1 MLEPLLKG
9 SVEWCYELIIAVMSY
24 FSKELLGVMG
34 MDLAYFEK
42 TAPVISEIVDVFV
55 ALGWAL
61 LIGNLVFQSVKAMM
75 SGAGFEAEDP
85 KIVFLRT
92 FVFAFLLMASRQ
104 ICEIGLNITA
114 TVIQMLKIPATM
126 DVIVPEESLFVEAG
140 AVKWIIARLVGLILT
155 FQLLKLLLNIGER
168 YILTGVLTFLSPLAF
183 AMGGSKNTADIFKGW
198 CRMYC
203 TMLFMVVIN
212 IVFLKL
218 ILSSM
223 SQMMA
228 GGIVIWLVF
237 VWGLTKAAKKIDT
250 TIAKIGLN
258 VAQTGSGG
266 VGSRIP
272 GAMTMLAVRVMASSV
287 SSSLSSGKNGA
298 DTSDLPKHKRSD
310 AGSGGTSFA
319 KPTADISVNQTGG
332 AQNGINQGTENSV
345 GASTVY
351 LPAPQKSAQSKA
363 GQPNPNQN
371 LPRTETVNGSVLP
384 AHNTQ
389 DAGKAVLEQHSN
401 NTVKSIQQKN
411 TLENTG
417 NSHQNSEFP
426 LLGEKTMRP
435 PLPRNTD
442 TRDTAISG
450 QTPSNTASEKRPFA
464 VHPNLAGHRNGV
476 QNRQGNIPASYS
488 TQNEEINQSFSD
500 NVYWDG
506 KMSGSENVTQ
516 NRSENKNDMR
526 KNGNIYGGD
535 NRSTEFSGNRTEQ
548 SQTNTY
554 FGSEQYSE
562 QNKSAQSRNRTD
574 FREQHINH
582 EYKQGKYNPA
592 AVNKK
597 VKNSQYYKENVKQFK
612 AERGDRNKKHKRQK

>member
-1 MLEPLLKG
+1 MLEPILKG

-75 SGAGFEAEDP
+75 SGTGFEAEDP

-114 TVIQMLKIPATM
+114 TVIQMLKIPAT
-126 DVIVPEESLFVEAG
+126 IEIITPQESLFANAG

-218 ILSSM
+218 ILSAM

-228 GGIVIWLVF
+228 GGIVIWMVF

-258 VAQTGSGG
+258 VAQTGNGG

-287 SSSLSSGKNGA
+287 SSSLSSGKSGA
-298 DTSDLPKHKRSD
+298 DTSDLQKHKRSD

-319 KPTADISVNQTGG
+319 KPTADISVSQAGR
-332 AQNGINQGTENSV
+332 AKDGINQGTQNSV

-363 GQPNPNQN
+363 GQPNPNQS
-371 LPRTETVNGSVLP
+371 LSRTETVNGSVLP

-389 DAGKAVLEQHSN
+389 DAGKAVPEQHHTN
-401 NTVKSIQQKN
+401 NTVKSTQQKN
-411 TLENTG
+411 TSESTG
-417 NSHQNSEFP
+417 NPHQHSEIP
-426 LLGEKTMRP
+426 PLGEKTMRP

-442 TRDTAISG
+442 TRNTAISG
-450 QTPSNTASEKRPFA
+450 QTTSNTANEKRPFA
-464 VHPNLAGHRNGV
+464 VQPNLAGHRNGV

-488 TQNEEINQSFSD
+488 TQNEELNQNFSD

-506 KMSGSENVTQ
+506 KMPGGENITQ
-516 NRSENKNDMR
+516 NRSENKSDIR
-526 KNGNIYGGD
+526 KSGNIYGGD
-535 NRSTEFSGNRTEQ
+535 SRSTEFGSNRTEQ

-562 QNKSAQSRNRTD
+562 QNKSAQSGNRTD
-574 FREQHINH
+574 FRQQHINH

-597 VKNSQYYKENVKQFK
+597 ARNSQYYKENVKQFK
-612 AERGDRNKKHKRQK
+612 AERGDKPK